1 MTKADNLDDVV
12 NRCIDRAAVVDS
24 YKSESVCIRLAAS
37 FDIAFPITC
46 FVRKPLRSVNV
57 CNQRARLRQSLDHR
71 ILLIRWQMD
80 VSGHF
85 CKRRI
90 VFGAV
95 LASEK
100 ALVGG
105 KVRLIRIGPLLR
117 NSAIIDYGLNGERGR
132 GAPAAASST
141 TRVGVGGTVQDELL
155 RQNGQVTRCQRP
167 IALNRFRATESPA
180 ATYKGGEIEIQHVI
194 LEGRARIES
203 KGHLSLPRQ
212 EVSASYGTK
221 ISLPHLPWSFTVLI
235 TP

>member
-1 MTKADNLDDVV
+1 M
-12 NRCIDRAAVVDS
+12 
-24 YKSESVCIRLAAS
+24 
-37 FDIAFPITC
+37 
-46 FVRKPLRSVNV
+46 
-57 CNQRARLRQSLDHR
+57 RQSLDHR

-95 LASEK
+95 LATEK
-100 ALVGG
+100 AFVGG

-212 EVSASYGTK
+212 EVSASYCTK

-235 TP
+235 TPSSRQSLCIGGTNPLASGRKCLSVFFSSYRRARSNPRYERRSSSV